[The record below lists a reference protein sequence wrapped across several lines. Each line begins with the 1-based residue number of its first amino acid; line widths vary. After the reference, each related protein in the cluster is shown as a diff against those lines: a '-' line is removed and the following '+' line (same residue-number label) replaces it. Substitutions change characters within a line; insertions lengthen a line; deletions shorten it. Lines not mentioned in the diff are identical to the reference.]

1 MAFLWSLW
9 PFNLNWWLFQLKLLH
24 MIHIS
29 WKNYEILKFWVLD
42 FGFGLQNFFW
52 PLKVFLRSLVSNKSS
67 GMQKSY
73 VWAIFHAKQ
82 FLLLIFHSGSLC
94 KEAFTDL
101 RVWTL
106 KHWFFNKS
114 SNIFN
119 IFYHPKE
126 MVNVHDVCM
135 YTFLH
140 TYIVCANN
148 TMFWTTLSL
157 CSLLCCTVLRWYGI
171 SKSPWISSEPGISL
185 AILTISMGWLL
196 V

>member
-9 PFNLNWWLFQLKLLH
+9 PFNLNRWLFQLKLLH

-82 FLLLIFHSGSLC
+82 FLLPIFHFGSLC
-94 KEAFTDL
+94 IKKQLPRTRWLSSARQKL
-101 RVWTL
+101 SQL
-106 KHWFFNKS
+106 KSHVTPYKFNSSHWLKLQHSDWKANLVKDFFWQIN
-114 SNIFN
+114 F
-119 IFYHPKE
+119 PP
-126 MVNVHDVCM
+126 MRAV
-135 YTFLH
+135 
-140 TYIVCANN
+140 
-148 TMFWTTLSL
+148 
-157 CSLLCCTVLRWYGI
+157 
-171 SKSPWISSEPGISL
+171 
-185 AILTISMGWLL
+185 
-196 V
+196 